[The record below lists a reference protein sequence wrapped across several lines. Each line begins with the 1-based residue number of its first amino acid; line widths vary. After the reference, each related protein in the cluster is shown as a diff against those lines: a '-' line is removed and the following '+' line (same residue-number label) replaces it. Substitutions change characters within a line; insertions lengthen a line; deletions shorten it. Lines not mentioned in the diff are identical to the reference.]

1 MNNNTEQYK
10 INLSCIIRDV
20 FRDIWVAIVV
30 GISFA
35 LLAYVIVNYT
45 YSPKYTS
52 RTTFVVSAKG
62 STTGPYGDITKIQK
76 LADVIES
83 VMDSQ
88 VLKRLVS
95 DRLEM
100 DSFPGTVEIAVVPET
115 NLLTVSIT
123 SDTPDVAFRLLNTLL
138 ECYPTVGEQVLGEI
152 VLEIFEKPTFPS
164 VPNKT
169 ISSKRVMLYGF
180 AIGMALIVVVFA
192 TLSYLKNTVK
202 GREDIEEKL
211 DTKEITT
218 LYHERKYRNL
228 RDRLRGKQK
237 ALLLTDPTVGFGYA
251 EAIKKIRTKLLYQM
265 KKKDIKVILVTS
277 TLHGEGKTTVALNIA
292 EAMAQRFEHVLL
304 IEGDTRQKKS
314 AYAMKNYK
322 FQVLRCDSDNR
333 IDSELLESPKMKEL
347 LRELREKMDVIIIDG
362 PPVQKRSDA
371 ELWAR
376 VSDASVLVVKQ
387 NQAEAKYIND
397 TIDMLDAYG
406 EGLIGCIFNDVVS
419 AREILSSGYGYGY
432 GYGYG
437 RYGKYGKYGKY

>member
-371 ELWAR
+371 EL
-376 VSDASVLVVKQ
+376 
-387 NQAEAKYIND
+387 
-397 TIDMLDAYG
+397 
-406 EGLIGCIFNDVVS
+406 
-419 AREILSSGYGYGY
+419 
-432 GYGYG
+432 
-437 RYGKYGKYGKY
+437 